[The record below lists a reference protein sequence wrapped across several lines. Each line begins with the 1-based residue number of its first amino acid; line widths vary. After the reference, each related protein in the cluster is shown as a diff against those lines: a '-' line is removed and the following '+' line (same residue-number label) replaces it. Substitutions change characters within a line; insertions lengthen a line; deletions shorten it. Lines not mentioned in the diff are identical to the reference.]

1 MLTSYLVS
9 CPHEGCKWF
18 GSLLPLSTAEAWH
31 GTAPIPGVVVF
42 QCPQCHSEWRA
53 RIVGDDVK
61 PLPPDQVGAMLSRP
75 EADWKN

>member
-18 GSLLPLSTAEAWH
+18 GSLLPQSDTEAWH
-31 GTAPIPGVVVF
+31 GATPIPGVVVF
-42 QCPQCHSEWRA
+42 RCPECQWEWRA

-61 PLPPDQVGAMLSRP
+61 SLPPEQVMARSIP
-75 EADWKN
+75 

>member
-18 GSLLPLSTAEAWH
+18 GSLLPQSDLQIWRGAT
-31 GTAPIPGVVVF
+31 PIAGVVIF
-42 QCPQCHSEWRA
+42 QCPQCQREWRA

-61 PLPPDQVGAMLSRP
+61 PLLPEQVMARSIS
-75 EADWKN
+75 